1 MLGNADDVE
10 CEDPDLLEEAKYDDE
25 DNNVQY
31 RHNETGKKV
40 GVLLPKIG
48 GKVVRETV
56 TWFRE
61 IPSKQRPDDTDQGIW
76 ETRKWSH
83 WPENSA

>member
-1 MLGNADDVE
+1 M
-10 CEDPDLLEEAKYDDE
+10 EEVKYDDE

-48 GKVVRETV
+48 SKVVRETV
-56 TWFRE
+56 TWLRK
-61 IPSKQRPDDTDQGIW
+61 IPSK
-76 ETRKWSH
+76 
-83 WPENSA
+83 